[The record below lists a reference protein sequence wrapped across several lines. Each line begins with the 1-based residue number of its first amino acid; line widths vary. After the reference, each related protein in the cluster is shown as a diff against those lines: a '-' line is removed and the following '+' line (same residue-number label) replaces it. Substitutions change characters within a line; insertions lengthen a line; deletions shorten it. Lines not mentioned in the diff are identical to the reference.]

1 MEQLGFQAIFLTVL
15 LVKGAGAVLVISHK
29 RVAGSRKVGPDLMGP
44 SCDQLHLKKGDASV
58 IPKGTVSGLNGKCS
72 RGFFFLYCYFI
83 TFFVFMQITFDIFF
97 VFYDALYQTAV
108 KLVKASVVEKARE
121 LLQPGKLNKRN
132 VMRLMRRV
140 DIKKVGVVAGGA
152 AAVLS
157 VMSLTGRYTFYKSIV
172 AGELKR
178 QLAPV
183 NKKLDELKAQN
194 AELKAEVERL
204 QAQQIEEEK

>member
-1 MEQLGFQAIFLTVL
+1 MKKYLKNTATVG
-15 LVKGAGAVLVISHK
+15 VQPEDIS
-29 RVAGSRKVGPDLMGP
+29 PL
-44 SCDQLHLKKGDASV
+44 
-58 IPKGTVSGLNGKCS
+58 
-72 RGFFFLYCYFI
+72 
-83 TFFVFMQITFDIFF
+83 
-97 VFYDALYQTAV
+97 
-108 KLVKASVVEKARE
+108 E

-132 VMRLMRRV
+132 IMHLMRRV

-157 VMSLTGRYTFYKSIV
+157 VMSLTGHYTFYKGIV

>member
-1 MEQLGFQAIFLTVL
+1 M
-15 LVKGAGAVLVISHK
+15 K
-29 RVAGSRKVGPDLMGP
+29 
-44 SCDQLHLKKGDASV
+44 
-58 IPKGTVSGLNGKCS
+58 KCS
-72 RGFFFLYCYFI
+72 IRS
-83 TFFVFMQITFDIFF
+83 TPVEVQPEDISP
-97 VFYDALYQTAV
+97 L
-108 KLVKASVVEKARE
+108 E

-132 VMRLMRRV
+132 VMRLMRKV
-140 DIKKVGVVAGGA
+140 DIKKVGIVAGGA

-157 VMSLTGRYTFYKSIV
+157 VMSLTGRYTFYKGIV

-204 QAQQIEEEK
+204 QAQQAEEEK

>member
-1 MEQLGFQAIFLTVL
+1 M
-15 LVKGAGAVLVISHK
+15 K
-29 RVAGSRKVGPDLMGP
+29 
-44 SCDQLHLKKGDASV
+44 
-58 IPKGTVSGLNGKCS
+58 KCS
-72 RGFFFLYCYFI
+72 IRS
-83 TFFVFMQITFDIFF
+83 TPVEVQPEDISP
-97 VFYDALYQTAV
+97 L
-108 KLVKASVVEKARE
+108 E

-132 VMRLMRRV
+132 VMRLMRKV

-157 VMSLTGRYTFYKSIV
+157 VMSLTGRYTFYKGIV

-178 QLAPV
+178 QLTPV

-204 QAQQIEEEK
+204 QAQQAEEEK